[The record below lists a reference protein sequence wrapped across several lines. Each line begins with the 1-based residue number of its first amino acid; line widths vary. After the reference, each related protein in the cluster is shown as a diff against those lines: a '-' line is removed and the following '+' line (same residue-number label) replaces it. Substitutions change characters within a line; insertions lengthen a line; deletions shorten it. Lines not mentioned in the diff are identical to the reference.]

1 MRYEQTVKQRTD
13 FESLFESERPM
24 KRRMTK
30 TEIEQRNI
38 ALIRRAI
45 FIGVLMCL
53 GFTYMM
59 FHIMG
64 L

>member
-1 MRYEQTVKQRTD
+1 MRYEQNMRQRAD
-13 FESLFESERPM
+13 FDGLLEVQRPT

-30 TEIEQRNI
+30 AEIEQRNI

-45 FIGVLMCL
+45 FLGALMCL